1 LSILIDSKHR
11 PTEAS
16 ALAMLAVLRLS
27 SDKDRFWAEFLF
39 DTAGKKVYL
48 LTTFAMALR
57 LNTCGEM
64 FSGKHPVYSLPRVFK
79 NLTWLWVLSFIFV
92 LKPIH
97 AHATRQQTLRK
108 ETARGKPTVP
118 TPPIRRLTKGQNLK
132 GLAPQRETNSFD
144 AAEKR
149 EYVVQ
154 RTKAGDTLHELV
166 GRFALSKTEKQL
178 WARSIQRII
187 GLRKLP
193 AGKEVHFYFSKASS
207 GSTGRNRPVQLEAL
221 ELDYSD
227 ASILTWEKSARGI
240 LFQDREKPYD
250 IELKTAGASVESSL
264 FEDGQKAGVHPTLLS
279 QLADIFTWDIDL
291 EIRKGDSFK
300 ILYEQR
306 SRHGQGAKVSL
317 RILAAELNSAGQ
329 TLTAIYFE
337 KQKGQGNY
345 YSLDGRSLA
354 RSFLRFPLEFTS
366 ITSHFAHT
374 RFHPLRK
381 VNLPHTGV
389 DFAAQRGTPVRAVGD
404 GVIALADWSGP
415 YGKTVEIQHNS
426 TYTTRYAHLEKFAD
440 GIRAGTSI
448 SKGQVIGYVGST
460 GRTTGPH
467 LHFELYKDQQ
477 YVDPLSV
484 DFPAEDLIEPALQR
498 VFDNQK
504 EIFLVELSSAPQS

>member
-1 LSILIDSKHR
+1 
-11 PTEAS
+11 
-16 ALAMLAVLRLS
+16 ML
-27 SDKDRFWAEFLF
+27 
-39 DTAGKKVYL
+39 
-48 LTTFAMALR
+48 
-57 LNTCGEM
+57 
-64 FSGKHPVYSLPRVFK
+64 SGKHPGYSLPDVVK
-79 NLTWLWVLSFIFV
+79 NLTWLWLISFIFV
-92 LKPIH
+92 LKPID
-97 AHATRQQTLRK
+97 AHATKQQTLRK
-108 ETARGKPTVP
+108 DTSSAKPRVP
-118 TPPIRRLTKGQNLK
+118 TPPIRRLTKGQNLV
-132 GLAPQRETNSFD
+132 PQRETNSWD

-154 RTKAGDTLHELV
+154 QTKTGDTLHELV
-166 GRFALSKTEKQL
+166 GRFVLSKTEKQL
-178 WARSIQRII
+178 WTRSIQRHI

-193 AGKEVHFYFSKASS
+193 AGKEVHFYFSKAPS
-207 GSTGRNRPVQLEAL
+207 GSTGRNRPVKLQAL
-221 ELDYSD
+221 EVAYTD
-227 ASILTWEKSARGI
+227 ASTLTWEKSARGI

-250 IELKTAGASVESSL
+250 IVLKTASASVESSL

-291 EIRKGDSFK
+291 GNEIRKGDSFK

-306 SRHGQGAKVSL
+306 RRYGQRTNVSL

-329 TLTAIYFE
+329 KSTAIYFE
-337 KQKGQGNY
+337 KEKGQGNY
-345 YSLDGRSLA
+345 YTLEGRSLA

-366 ITSHFAHT
+366 ISSHFAHA

-389 DFAAQRGTPVRAVGD
+389 DFAAPRGTPVRAVGD
-404 GVIALADWSGP
+404 GVIALADWIGP
-415 YGKTVEIQHNS
+415 YGKTVEIQHDS

-440 GIRAGTSI
+440 GIRTGTPI